1 MPLGE
6 PPPIS
11 EKESARRY
19 RFLHNAVL
27 AVLLI
32 AFVEFVFLI
41 ALSVQMGKVDDSANK
56 AENSAD
62 SVHNQVAQVIDQQI
76 NSPEAQRQVV
86 LSRQR
91 IINMENKLCGGPCP
105 PAPASS
111 PSIQTESK

>member
-6 PPPIS
+6 PPPLP

-27 AVLLI
+27 AVLI
-32 AFVEFVFLI
+32 VAFVEFVFLI
-41 ALSVQMGKVDDSANK
+41 ALTIQMGKVDDSADK
-56 AENSAD
+56 AESSAN
-62 SVHNQVAQVIDQQI
+62 SVHDQVSQVIEQQI

-105 PAPASS
+105 DAPASS
-111 PSIQTESK
+111 PEVQKDAK